1 MPQYPFVQVMAV
13 IGVAAIVLAGLAI
26 PVGAK
31 VGARAGLLALRASL
45 FGALAVFAACLVWGA
60 ASGDLA
66 SFNAQAE
73 PGALVQLGV
82 FFTIMYSVA
91 HRFAGA
97 YLRDKTK
104 EAVHA

>member
-13 IGVAAIVLAGLAI
+13 AGLLAIVLAGLAI

-31 VGARAGLLALRASL
+31 VGTHAGLFALRGSL
-45 FGALAVFAACLVWGA
+45 IGALAVFGACLVWA
-60 ASGDLA
+60 WVTGDLA

-91 HRFAGA
+91 YRFAGS
-97 YLRDKTK
+97 YLRDRAE
-104 EAVHA
+104 EAADA